1 MFLVN
6 REGRTVDLPAR
17 MEEEGFNQAREVLSI
32 SSTLMAGVPSGVAM
46 SQADVDKLRAKVFAR
61 FPNVITDEEY
71 LELHPRELP
80 QAPVVDSKALESE
93 KNTDI
98 VNSEMTKK
106 MILATATINGV
117 ELSKQ
122 EEGLSKDKLIELIND
137 RSKR

>member
-1 MFLVN
+1 
-6 REGRTVDLPAR
+6 

-32 SSTLMAGVPSGVAM
+32 SSALMEGVSTSVSM
-46 SQADVDKLRAKVFAR
+46 SQDDVARLRAKVFAR
-61 FPNVITDEEY
+61 FPMVITDEAY
-71 LELHPRELP
+71 LELHPREVV
-80 QAPVVDSKALESE
+80 QAPVIDSKTLESE
-93 KNTDI
+93 KGTQI
-98 VNSEMTKK
+98 VSSEMTKK